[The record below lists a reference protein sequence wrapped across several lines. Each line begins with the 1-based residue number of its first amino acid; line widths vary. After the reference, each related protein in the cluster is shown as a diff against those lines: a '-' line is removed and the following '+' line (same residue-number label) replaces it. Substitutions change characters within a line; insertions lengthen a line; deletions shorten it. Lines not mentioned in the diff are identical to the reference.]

1 MFNRFRDGLV
11 YPKLLLQY
19 RKDSMWKV
27 ILYIVFFAVLFSSAS
42 IVDVIKYDG
51 LSDGYKEHVRQ
62 NATVV
67 TEDCA
72 IINAELVCDSEYKI
86 ELFEDTLITFYLD
99 SHAELDLDRYE
110 ESGYSIIIH
119 GEYIYFNF
127 RGLNAYTYLIGD
139 LGSSIHNVN
148 FSDQTDNP
156 TVFYDSIFDAVDELL
171 VSNKTVWG
179 TSIILMEVLISFT
192 VYMMFIMLS
201 AYFLRKRFVIVPF
214 KQLFAMTAYSST
226 GLFVILIFDSIF
238 ELDLILIVI
247 LIILAFRQNNALSS
261 EIEKRLKSKP
271 KSKDNGDN
279 HE

>member
-27 ILYIVFFAVLFSSAS
+27 ILYIVFFAALFSSAS

-51 LSDGYKEHVRQ
+51 LSDNYKEYVRQ
-62 NATVV
+62 NAVVV

-72 IINAELVCDSEYKI
+72 ITNAALICDSEYKI
-86 ELFEDTLITFYLD
+86 ELYEDTIITFYLD
-99 SHAELDLDRYE
+99 SHSELDFDRYE

-119 GEYIYFNF
+119 GDYIYFNLK
-127 RGLNAYTYLIGD
+127 GVNAYTYLISD
-139 LGSSIHNVN
+139 LNSSIHNID

-156 TVFYDSIFDAVDELL
+156 TVFYNSIFNAIDELL
-171 VSNKTVWG
+171 VGTKTAWG
-179 TSIILMEVLISFT
+179 TSIIVIEILISFS
-192 VYMMFIMLS
+192 VYMMFILLS
-201 AYFLRKRFVIVPF
+201 AYFLRKRFIVVPF
-214 KQLFAMTAYSST
+214 KQLFAMTTYSSS

-238 ELDLILIVI
+238 ELDLFLIVL

-261 EIEKRLKSKP
+261 EIERRLKN
-271 KSKDNGDN
+271 KS
-279 HE
+279 